1 MTCRENMDL
10 GAYVLGALSPGER
23 SALERHLADCADCKE
38 ELVLLAP
45 LPGLLR
51 HTSLEEMHD
60 ADRSGVGGSAPPPPR
75 TRPGSVRR
83 RAVLVGTALVAAV
96 VCVLVVVL
104 LPGNAAHSG
113 NPPHAVTLS
122 NTDPETHVRASV
134 ALEAETWGTSMD
146 VTLSHLPPGRI
157 CRLVV
162 HSHQGVTETGG
173 TWSTDYG
180 GSSGNI
186 PAATSISPQ
195 DIDTMEVV
203 TDTNQVLVRIP

>member
-1 MTCRENMDL
+1 MTCRENTDL

-51 HTSLEEMHD
+51 HTPLGEVHEG
-60 ADRSGVGGSAPPPPR
+60 DRSAVGGSAPPPPR
-75 TRPGSVRR
+75 TRLGAVRR
-83 RAVLVGTALVAAV
+83 RTVLVVTALLAAV
-96 VCVLVVVL
+96 VCALVVVP
-104 LPGNAAHSG
+104 LPGDEPRAG
-113 NPPHAVTLS
+113 GPPGAVTLS

-134 ALEAETWGTSMD
+134 ALAAEAWGTSMD

-162 HSHQGVTETGG
+162 RSHEGRTETSG

-180 GSSGNI
+180 GSSGRI

-195 DIDTMEVV
+195 DIDSMEVV
-203 TDTNQVLVRIP
+203 TDTDQVLVRIP